1 VMDQNNEVTH
11 NNIDQVMK
19 ELHWYENGIFKLYA
33 ENRNI
38 SELSRQTQI
47 PYRSLSKT
55 IADTRK
61 KIKTKMAKVDQIGYQ
76 IVQGQLGI
84 NVELSKD
91 MDPEQMAD
99 ALELISEFV
108 RENMQGRIKNG
119 IMIKRIKEIR
129 ITNIIS

>member
-1 VMDQNNEVTH
+1 MK
-11 NNIDQVMK
+11 IGQVEK
-19 ELHWYENGIFKLYA
+19 
-33 ENRNI
+33 
-38 SELSRQTQI
+38 Q
-47 PYRSLSKT
+47 
-55 IADTRK
+55 
-61 KIKTKMAKVDQIGYQ
+61 GYQ
-76 IVQGQLGI
+76 IIQGQLGI
-84 NVELSKD
+84 NIELSKE

>member
-1 VMDQNNEVTH
+1 
-11 NNIDQVMK
+11 
-19 ELHWYENGIFKLYA
+19 
-33 ENRNI
+33 
-38 SELSRQTQI
+38 
-47 PYRSLSKT
+47 
-55 IADTRK
+55 
-61 KIKTKMAKVDQIGYQ
+61 MAKVDQIGYQ

-99 ALELISEFV
+99 ALELISDFV